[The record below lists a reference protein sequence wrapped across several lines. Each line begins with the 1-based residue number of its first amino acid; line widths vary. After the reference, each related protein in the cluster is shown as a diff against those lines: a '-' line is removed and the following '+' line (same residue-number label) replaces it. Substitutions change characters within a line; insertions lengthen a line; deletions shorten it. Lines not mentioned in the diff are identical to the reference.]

1 MIVLFDM
8 IHKTKDVKQSLLFV
22 EDSIYCLNCKYFAIA
37 EVPVEKMTERKKY
50 LFLFLIV
57 FLYVQVNLKGYIY
70 DTVFIVKIIPN
81 NEDSN
86 NEIAVD

>member
-1 MIVLFDM
+1 
-8 IHKTKDVKQSLLFV
+8 
-22 EDSIYCLNCKYFAIA
+22 
-37 EVPVEKMTERKKY
+37 MTERKKY

-70 DTVFIVKIIPN
+70 DTVFIVKLIPN